1 MDENKTFA
9 AFEQIF
15 GSLDS
20 ILGNDDVDGLQILGA
35 VLAMPDESF
44 EAAKG
49 LLMLSIEESFNDTD
63 ARIAFAQMMNQNGVR
78 IEDFTNNLD
87 ELVRAVDEMA
97 GDGVELSESK
107 KDFLK
112 FIFTTFIN
120 SMEASKA
127 VPHRIIQIPIELCRD
142 GAKLPTYATDG
153 SAAMDI
159 YSPEEYT
166 IAPSGSVVIPTGLK
180 VNIPKGYALLI
191 QPRSGMSRKTKIR
204 IPNTPGLIDSDYH
217 EEIGVI
223 VENIDPPIK
232 DVGIDYIPDT
242 RTNGVSY
249 GTKPE
254 AINLYGSAYTIG
266 AGERFA
272 QMRLV
277 EVPLV
282 NWLPVSSIGEFENDH
297 GLGFGSTGVK

>member
-1 MDENKTFA
+1 MNEQNVFS
-9 AFEQIF
+9 AFEEIF
-15 GSLDS
+15 GSLDN
-20 ILGNDDVDGLQILGA
+20 ILGQDDVDGLKILGA

-44 EAAKG
+44 EAVKG
-49 LLMLSIEESFNDTD
+49 TLCDSIEQSFNDTD
-63 ARIAFAQMMNQNGVR
+63 ARIAFAQMISQQGLHV
-78 IEDFTNNLD
+78 EDFTDNLD
-87 ELVRAVDEMA
+87 EFVRAVDEMVA
-97 GDGVELSESK
+97 DGVEISDSK

-127 VPHRIIQIPIELCRD
+127 VSHRIVQIPIELCRD
-142 GAKLPTYATDG
+142 DAKLPTYATDG

-166 IAPSGSVVIPTGLK
+166 INPGETVIIPTGLK
-180 VNIPKGYALLI
+180 VNIPHGYALLI
-191 QPRSGMSRKTKIR
+191 QPRSGLSRKSKLR

-223 VENIDPPIK
+223 IENTDEPVK
-232 DVGIDYIPDT
+232 DVDVEWIPNST
-242 RTNGVSY
+242 
-249 GTKPE
+249 GTGAEPK
-254 AINLYGSAYTIG
+254 AINLYGSSFTIG
-266 AGERFA
+266 KGERFA

-282 NWLPVSSIGEFENDH
+282 NWLPVSTLGKFDSDH
-297 GLGFGSTGVK
+297 GKGFGSTGVK